1 MFSKLFIKNAVA
13 RAPITIE
20 RAVLIGQ
27 KRCVST
33 AEYQTTNNSEQ
44 SYQSYFTHNPV
55 EGYIRNS
62 PYDTVTTPNI
72 ALDQYVWQ
80 NVSKWQN
87 HVATVSSKQN

>member
-1 MFSKLFIKNAVA
+1 MFSKLFIKNAIA
-13 RAPITIE
+13 RTSSITYQ

-27 KRCVST
+27 KRSINT
-33 AEYQTTNNSEQ
+33 AEYQTTNNNSEQ

-80 NVSKWQN
+80 NVSKWPN
-87 HVATVSSKQN
+87 HVAIVSK